1 MESSLINKAT
11 DSSESTEED
20 SFRARVQKAFGS
32 LSSSQSPWSL
42 TDDQIEKR
50 EWNRSSSGGS
60 TARNDDVIP
69 CSSSFDGISFHHKD
83 RKKRRVR
90 STLEDDGVEEDL
102 DDGED
107 GGGDGGDE
115 WEIRSSIGLDCTLD
129 NEEEEDEFDKVAAGR
144 ENATDVLYMKDVTD
158 HGPYLN
164 SYNVIPSSVHDPRA
178 NLLAAKIRLDEDEI
192 EAHKIGP
199 SYTYDKSV
207 SNVEEPSVKA
217 SEDGGKPKS
226 ILKRKNDVATSKKQK
241 RVKFDPSCKDD
252 FEEAS
257 ENPLDALTGNH
268 FVATTF
274 SDNSLGGSTLSV
286 PDYARNPSKYTRY
299 SFDSA
304 CEVDDESNSRVCM
317 DLLELVKMSRPEDSR
332 SLSGDA
338 SNSLPKSVT
347 FVPRKKETGAPPR
360 DSSSE
365 AKQNQE
371 DGSEQSLIPKG
382 FPLGIAA
389 DDIESGEVRGMEDEL
404 ESSVAATSTGAK
416 KQCRNYRT
424 RSSLD
429 DTVT

>member
-1 MESSLINKAT
+1 LINKAT

-32 LSSSQSPWSL
+32 LSSSQTPWSL

-60 TARNDDVIP
+60 TARNDDVTP

-178 NLLAAKIRLDEDEI
+178 NLLAAKIRLEEDEI

-199 SYTYDKSV
+199 NYTDDKSM

-226 ILKRKNDVATSKKQK
+226 ILKRKNDVATSKEQK

-257 ENPLDALTGNH
+257 ENPNDALTGNH
-268 FVATTF
+268 LVVTTF
-274 SDNSLGGSTLSV
+274 SDNSLGRSTLGV
-286 PDYARNPSKYTRY
+286 PDYACNPSKYTRY

-304 CEVDDESNSRVCM
+304 SEVDDESNSRVCM

-347 FVPRKKETGAPPR
+347 FIPRKKETGAPPR

-371 DGSEQSLIPKG
+371 DGSEQSLIQKG
-382 FPLGIAA
+382 FPLVIAA

-404 ESSVAATSTGAK
+404 ESSVAATSTEVK

-424 RSSLD
+424 RSNLD

>member
-60 TARNDDVIP
+60 TARNDDVTP
-69 CSSSFDGISFHHKD
+69 CSSSFDGISFHRKD

-90 STLEDDGVEEDL
+90 SNLEDDGVEEDL
-102 DDGED
+102 DDAED
-107 GGGDGGDE
+107 GGGDGGDD

-164 SYNVIPSSVHDPRA
+164 SYNVIPSSVNDPRA
-178 NLLAAKIRLDEDEI
+178 NLLAAKIRLEEDEI

-199 SYTYDKSV
+199 NYTDDKSK

-226 ILKRKNDVATSKKQK
+226 ILKRKNDVATSKEQK

-252 FEEAS
+252 FEEVS
-257 ENPLDALTGNH
+257 ENANDALTGNH

-274 SDNSLGGSTLSV
+274 LDNSLGRSTLGV
-286 PDYARNPSKYTRY
+286 PDYACNPSKYTRY

-304 CEVDDESNSRVCM
+304 CEVDDGSNSRVCM

-360 DSSSE
+360 DSNSE

-371 DGSEQSLIPKG
+371 DGSEQSFSQKG

-389 DDIESGEVRGMEDEL
+389 DVIESGEVRGMEDEL
-404 ESSVAATSTGAK
+404 ESSVAATSTGVK

-424 RSSLD
+424 RPNLD